1 MDLESRSAPPYISA
15 GNVVNSVVVVCRQV
29 ANLRQ
34 DLSQHRQFHFS
45 LMSPQDS
52 IHVSDQN
59 SVGRLAVRR
68 DAKQELSLFHV
79 SSTSTKESRGHS
91 THCNLLCC
99 VSVVVSRRHDMLP
112 LKLTLQSLTCLQ
124 PLRPRP
130 LSKDP
135 SGQ

>member
-1 MDLESRSAPPYISA
+1 M
-15 GNVVNSVVVVCRQV
+15 NSVVVVCRQV

-79 SSTSTKESRGHS
+79 SSTSTKESRGH
-91 THCNLLCC
+91 L
-99 VSVVVSRRHDMLP
+99 
-112 LKLTLQSLTCLQ
+112 
-124 PLRPRP
+124 
-130 LSKDP
+130 
-135 SGQ
+135 